1 MLETLIRLHFEPEGN
16 SLKFSLGTE
25 HYLKLPKSKIEIHL
39 YTLHARRHL
48 MLGCS
53 FGVIYLH
60 DKIFTNREQSLAAIQ
75 DIFLLMFSFFL
86 ALLFV
91 LKFDSRILF

>member
-1 MLETLIRLHFEPEGN
+1 
-16 SLKFSLGTE
+16 
-25 HYLKLPKSKIEIHL
+25 
-39 YTLHARRHL
+39 

>member
-1 MLETLIRLHFEPEGN
+1 MLETLIKPHFEPEGN

-25 HYLKLPKSKIEIHL
+25 HYLKLLKCNIEIHL
-39 YTLHARRHL
+39 YTLYARRQL

-53 FGVIYLH
+53 FCVIYLH
-60 DKIFTNREQSLAAIQ
+60 GKIFTNREQSLAAMQ

-86 ALLFV
+86 ALLLV

>member
-1 MLETLIRLHFEPEGN
+1 
-16 SLKFSLGTE
+16 
-25 HYLKLPKSKIEIHL
+25 
-39 YTLHARRHL
+39 

-75 DIFLLMFSFFL
+75 EIVLLMFSFFL